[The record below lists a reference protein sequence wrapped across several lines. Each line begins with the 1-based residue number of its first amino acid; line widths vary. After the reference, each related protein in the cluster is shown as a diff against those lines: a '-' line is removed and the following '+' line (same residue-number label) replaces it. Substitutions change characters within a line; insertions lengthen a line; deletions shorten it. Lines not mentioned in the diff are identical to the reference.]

1 MPPVLGERRKHSLI
15 EILGVA
21 ALVAAVVVLAYR
33 DFTREAD
40 VPAPAAS
47 ASSAAPADPA
57 RQDEARRK
65 AFELAYAEQHWGKDK
80 QGKGTSGFGST
91 LEFTKPYRAFLQDF
105 MARHAIRSVVD
116 AGCGAWE
123 SAQAIDWRGIDYLGI
138 DIVEPVI
145 KANQER
151 FGAANIRFAVADM
164 VRDELPPADLLIVKD
179 VLQHLSNADIT
190 RFLAQLPRYR
200 HVLLVNDVH
209 PASLTAQTGDIRSG
223 EYRQIDPTQ
232 PPHSVAGTKVFAWH
246 YGGYSKL
253 VVHVQRRP

>member
-1 MPPVLGERRKHSLI
+1 MPAVPGERRKHSLI

-21 ALVAAVVVLAYR
+21 ALVAAVVVLTYR
-33 DFTREAD
+33 DFTRDAG
-40 VPAPAAS
+40 VPSLAAS
-47 ASSAAPADPA
+47 PSSAAPADPA
-57 RQDEARRK
+57 SEDEARRK
-65 AFELAYAEQHWGKDK
+65 AFELAYAEQHWGKDQ

-91 LEFTKPYRAFLQDF
+91 LEFTKLYRVFLQDF

-116 AGCGAWE
+116 AGCGAWV
-123 SAQAIDWRGIDYLGI
+123 SAQAIDWRGIDYLGV

-145 KANQER
+145 KANQKR

-209 PASLTAQTGDIRSG
+209 PGSLTAQTGDIRSG
-223 EYRQIDPTQ
+223 GYRQIDPTQ

-246 YGGYSKL
+246 YGGYTKL